1 MEVATETP
9 AADLRR
15 TVGTLWRRK
24 TWVIGAV
31 GLAVLVSLALSLRTT
46 KTYAASAQVQLIDLF
61 QASVFSDSQVALA
74 DPEQIAES
82 QIAVVESPSV
92 ARRVEERLGSRY
104 DEVKSLRARSVG
116 DSTLLDIRVT
126 STSPAVARDGANAHA
141 EAYSTEARELV
152 SRAYIDRS
160 EELEAYGAELQQRT
174 ADVGVR
180 IDQLNSEI
188 APLEGNPFEQARLA
202 TLESE
207 LQRVETQRDALA
219 VRAEETAQRIDEL
232 GVEAKAHANSVG
244 RIVSSAGIPSDPVS
258 PKPVRDA
265 VIAAAIGLVV
275 GVGLAFARESLGG
288 TVRGPSDVSELLPG
302 EPLLGATLDIT
313 GRRGRL
319 RHTLSRLLRRRAPKR
334 ERARELPVTLTDP
347 ASPAAEAYRSVRTSL
362 ELVKDRGVILLTSPA
377 PLDGKTTTAVNLAA
391 SLAADGKRVILVS
404 CDLRR
409 PSLHE
414 HFGLGNDVGVTS
426 VLQGRGTLDKA
437 LQPVPGT
444 NDLLTVL
451 ASGPLPPNPAEVLS
465 SPAAGDLLRQLS
477 TMADYVLVDSPPAL
491 ALTDAVV
498 TARWADAVVL
508 VARQGFT
515 SQGALVSTADLLR
528 KSGADRVYTIVAG
541 VPASRRSY
549 SYDYYYQG
557 STVSR
562 DGKGPQVPV
571 EVPAPVVSGDSG
583 AGLTWRPPGTQADTE
598 PGN

>member
-1 MEVATETP
+1 MEVDTETP
-9 AADLRR
+9 ADLRR
-15 TVGTLWRRK
+15 TVDALWRRK
-24 TWVIGAV
+24 AWVIGAV
-31 GLAVLVSLALSLRTT
+31 GLAVLASLALSLRTT
-46 KTYAASAQVQLIDLF
+46 KTYAASAQVQLLDLF
-61 QASVFSDSQVALA
+61 QSSVFADTPVAVANPQQIADSQI
-74 DPEQIAES
+74 E
-82 QIAVVESPSV
+82 VVESPGI
-92 ARRVEERLGSRY
+92 ARRAAERLGPRHSK
-104 DEVKSLRARSVG
+104 VKSLKARAVG
-116 DSTLLDIRVT
+116 ESTLLDIRVT
-126 STSPAVARDGANAHA
+126 STSPAVARDGANAYA
-141 EAYSTEARELV
+141 EAYSDEAQGLV
-152 SRAYIDRS
+152 SSAYIDRS
-160 EELEAYGAELQQRT
+160 EELESYAEELQQRI
-174 ADVGVR
+174 ADLGAR
-180 IDQLNSEI
+180 IDQLNNEI

-207 LQRVETQRDALA
+207 LRRVEPQHDALVA
-219 VRAEETAQRIDEL
+219 RADETAQRIDEL
-232 GVEAKAHANSVG
+232 RVEAAAQANSVA
-244 RIVSSAGIPSDPVS
+244 RVVSLAGLPSDPVS
-258 PKPVRDA
+258 PKPMRDA

-275 GVGLAFARESLGG
+275 GLGLVFARESLGG
-288 TVRGPSDVSELLPG
+288 AVSGPDNVSELLPSV
-302 EPLLGATLDIT
+302 PLLGATLDTT
-313 GRRGRL
+313 GRRDRL
-319 RHTLSRLLRRRAPKR
+319 RHTLARLVRRRAPKR
-334 ERARELPVTLTDP
+334 QRARELPVTFTDP

-362 ELVKDRGVILLTSPA
+362 GLVKERGVILLTSPA

-414 HFGLGNDVGVTS
+414 HFDLGNDVGVTS
-426 VLQGRGTLDKA
+426 VLHGRATLDEA

-451 ASGPLPPNPAEVLS
+451 ASGPLPPNPSELLS
-465 SPAAGDLLRQLS
+465 SAAAGDLLRRLS

-515 SQGALVSTADLLR
+515 SQRALVSTADLLR

-541 VPASRRSY
+541 VPATRRSY
-549 SYDYYYQG
+549 SYDYYYKG

-571 EVPAPVVSGDSG
+571 AAPAPVVPDDSG
-583 AGLTWRPPGTQADTE
+583 AELAWRAPGTQADTE